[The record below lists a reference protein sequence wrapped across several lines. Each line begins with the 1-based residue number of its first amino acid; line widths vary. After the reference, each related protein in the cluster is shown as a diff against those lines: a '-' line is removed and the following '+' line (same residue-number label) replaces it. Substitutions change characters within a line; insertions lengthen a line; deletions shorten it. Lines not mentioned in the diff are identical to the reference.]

1 VQLTVLLAPSSVTP
15 AGHEDR
21 PAHITLQAAAE
32 HVTGALHEVEPQ
44 LTVQLD
50 PPHATWPQLD
60 VALQS
65 TVQEA
70 AAVQSTAA
78 DVCAAA
84 VTEQGMPGGH
94 VHPVFEHCN
103 TQVPPL
109 HVPAVQSPTHVALAA
124 LSIDASDPAL
134 AAPSVDPSDPA
145 RDDASGAASVEPSAA
160 PGPPPSPP

>member
-1 VQLTVLLAPSSVTP
+1 MQLTVLLPPSSMTP
-15 AGHEDR
+15 AGHEDN
-21 PAHITLQAAAE
+21 PEHFTLQAAAE
-32 HVTGALHEVEPQ
+32 HVTGALHEDEPQ
-44 LTVQLD
+44 VTVQLD

-65 TVQEA
+65 TVQEV

-78 DVCAAA
+78 DAYAAA
-84 VTEQGMPGGH
+84 VAEQGMPEGH

-134 AAPSVDPSDPA
+134 AAPSVDPSNPA
-145 RDDASGAASVEPSAA
+145 RDGASGAASVEPSAT